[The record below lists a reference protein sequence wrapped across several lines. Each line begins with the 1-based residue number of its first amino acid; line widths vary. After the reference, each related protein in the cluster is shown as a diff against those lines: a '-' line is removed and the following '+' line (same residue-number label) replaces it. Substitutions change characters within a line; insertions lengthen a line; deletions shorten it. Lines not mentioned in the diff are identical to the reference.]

1 MKLNITM
8 VLRLHHSMK
17 DTVIIKVH
25 LVTKDPRIQQNYQNM
40 FGSYKSKEKYGIFLK
55 RNEKARPELCKLCL
69 RCILGLRNL
78 RSSKTVKTLQIVFVF
93 LIVSFKTLF
102 LL

>member
-1 MKLNITM
+1 MKLNINM

-55 RNEKARPELCKLCL
+55 KK
-69 RCILGLRNL
+69 
-78 RSSKTVKTLQIVFVF
+78 
-93 LIVSFKTLF
+93 
-102 LL
+102 